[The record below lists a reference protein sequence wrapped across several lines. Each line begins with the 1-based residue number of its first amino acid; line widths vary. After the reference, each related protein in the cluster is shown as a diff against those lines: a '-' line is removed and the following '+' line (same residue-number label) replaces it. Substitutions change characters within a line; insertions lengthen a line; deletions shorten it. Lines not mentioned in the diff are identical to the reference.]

1 MSVFRLSQAK
11 VVGVLMSQKDSI
23 VRVAL
28 AKRLA
33 TRWLAANAEAEYQL
47 VVYGGF
53 GNIHNLPGLLRSFRD
68 SKVRLGTSSP
78 IRDLVVTS
86 STDKI
91 SLRSHDKGALV
102 QLDAWLLSKGCETT
116 GIW

>member
-1 MSVFRLSQAK
+1 
-11 VVGVLMSQKDSI
+11 MSQNDSI

-33 TRWLAANAEAEYQL
+33 TRWLAANAAAEYQL

-53 GNIHNLPGLLRSFRD
+53 GNINNLPGLLRSFRD
-68 SKVRLGTSSP
+68 SKVRLGNSLPVT
-78 IRDLVVTS
+78 DLVVDAS
-86 STDKI
+86 RDKI
-91 SLRSHDKGALV
+91 SLRSRDREGLAN
-102 QLDAWLLSKGCETT
+102 LDAWLQSKGCETT